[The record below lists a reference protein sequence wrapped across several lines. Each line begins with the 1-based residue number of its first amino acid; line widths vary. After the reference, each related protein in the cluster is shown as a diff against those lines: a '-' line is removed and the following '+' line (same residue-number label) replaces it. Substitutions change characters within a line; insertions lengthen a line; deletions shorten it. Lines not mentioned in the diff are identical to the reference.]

1 MDLFST
7 CFNNIQHAV
16 KLPFN
21 QRPLLTWPGK
31 NALVLVLLLLG
42 FTASAQTP
50 DANGIV
56 YVTPNGTGDGHDWDN
71 ATANL
76 QGAIN
81 SGATKVFVAVG
92 EYMVPSPNS
101 FVMKNGVAIYGGFD
115 PGAGIIDLDDARILP
130 NHGVSEGS
138 VLNGKNERPVI
149 WNEGNELTSS
159 AILDGFTI
167 KNGYSTSDGG
177 GIYNKK
183 STGTSSMY
191 PNFFNLVI
199 KNNTADWEGGG
210 MYNKWADVHVYNTIF
225 TENKAR
231 KGGAISDN
239 YAYGTLVNVLI
250 TGNTATEYGGGVY
263 TDGWSTTLINSTLV
277 NNISVYNTSNE
288 AYSYSGSTIVK
299 NSIIYGQKVGKFTT
313 STSIVT
319 NTGADEI
326 FNDPLGGD
334 FRLKS
339 SSVAINAG
347 NNTFNATP
355 LDLEGNPRINNGTI
369 DIGAYEYS
377 SSVPPVVITPDANK
391 IVYVRKGATGDGSSW
406 PNATA
411 NLQGA
416 INADGVEK
424 VFVAVGTY
432 YLPPLGGSFK
442 LKNGVAVY
450 GGFDPDLG
458 IDDLSDTRILP
469 NAANSALGS
478 ILNGNGGRTV
488 ITNVFTQGSPLNQS
502 AILDGFTITGGSTTT
517 DGGGIY
523 NEYASPTL
531 TNLVFRNNKAVFGG
545 GVFNRNSSPEMSH
558 ITLVENQVS
567 KDGGG
572 IYNKASSPSMVNI
585 TIMNNSANYGGGVFN
600 QTAPAPNMLN
610 VLIAGNSSRNDAGG
624 MYNDD
629 NAVPVLTNTTIV
641 NNMAPHEGEAI
652 YNRNASVSV
661 NNSIVYGGIA
671 GNAYTAQYSLIEG
684 NTDFNNSNLDASIIT
699 PADLFMD
706 YPNGNYNLK
715 LGSPAIDKGNNVLYP
730 GLDANTKDLAGN
742 ARLAGVTINLGA
754 YESADG
760 ALPVVFGSFSAYIK
774 NGLLLVNWR
783 TETETGNDHFL
794 IQISRDGVN
803 FKTIQT
809 VQSKAEGGNSKVALD
824 YSSAIPFT
832 TLSLGA
838 GFLMLGIVAGR
849 RRRYAFTIVTII
861 LAAIL
866 FSCSKKDIF
875 KSPEDGNLLV
885 RIVQVDKDG
894 SQSASKAVKVA
905 GEVDR

>member
-1 MDLFST
+1 MNLFST
-7 CFNNIQHAV
+7 CFNNIQDAV
-16 KLPFN
+16 KLSSN

-31 NALVLVLLLLG
+31 NALVLVLLLLS
-42 FTASAQTP
+42 FTANAQTP
-50 DANGIV
+50 DANGII

-92 EYMVPSPNS
+92 EYMVPSPHS
-101 FVMKNGVAIYGGFD
+101 FVMKDGVAIYGGFD
-115 PGAGIIDLDDARILP
+115 PGAGITDLDDARILP
-130 NHGVSEGS
+130 NHGASEGS

-250 TGNTATEYGGGVY
+250 TGNTAIENGGGVY

-277 NNISVYNTSNE
+277 NNTSVYNTSNE
-288 AYSYSGSTIVK
+288 AYSYSGSTIVR
-299 NSIIYGQKVGKFTT
+299 NSIIYGQKVGNFTT

-326 FNDPLGGD
+326 FNDPFGGD

-406 PNATA
+406 LNATA

-416 INADGVEK
+416 INADGAEK

-450 GGFDPDLG
+450 GGFDPDYG
-458 IDDLSDTRILP
+458 IDDLSKVRILP
-469 NAANSALGS
+469 DPANSTLGS
-478 ILNGNGGRTV
+478 ILNGNGSRTV
-488 ITNVFTQGSPLNQS
+488 IANVFTQGSPLNQS

-558 ITLVENQVS
+558 ITLMNNQVS

-572 IYNKASSPSMVNI
+572 IYNKQSSPLMVDIKI
-585 TIMNNSANYGGGVFN
+585 TDNKANYGGGVFN
-600 QTAPAPNMLN
+600 QTSAFPQMVN
-610 VLIAGNSSRNDAGG
+610 VLIAGNSSNNDAGG
-624 MYNDD
+624 MYND
-629 NAVPVLTNTTIV
+629 ASSLPVLINTTLAG
-641 NNMAPHEGEAI
+641 NTGLNAI

-661 NNSIVYGGIA
+661 NNSVVYGGIA

-684 NTDFNNSNLDASIIT
+684 NTDFSNSNLDASIIT

-706 YPNGNYNLK
+706 YLNGNYNLK
-715 LGSPAIDKGNNVLYP
+715 LGSPAIDKGSNALYP
-730 GLDANTKDLAGN
+730 ELDANTKDLAGN
-742 ARLAGVTINLGA
+742 ARLAGATINLGA

-760 ALPVVFGSFSAYIK
+760 TLPVVFGSFSAYIK
-774 NGLLLVNWR
+774 DGRLVINWR
-783 TETETGNDHFL
+783 TLTETNNDHFL
-794 IQISRDGVN
+794 IQLSRDGVN

-809 VQSKAEGGNSKVALD
+809 VQSKAEDGNSSTALD

-838 GFLMLGIVAGR
+838 GFLLLGVMADH
-849 RRRYAFTIVTII
+849 RRRYAFATVTIV
-861 LAAIL
+861 LAVFL
-866 FSCSKKDIF
+866 FSCSKKDMF
-875 KSPEDGNLLV
+875 KSIEDGRLFV

-894 SQSASKAVKVA
+894 TESASKAIRVVS
-905 GEVDR
+905 E